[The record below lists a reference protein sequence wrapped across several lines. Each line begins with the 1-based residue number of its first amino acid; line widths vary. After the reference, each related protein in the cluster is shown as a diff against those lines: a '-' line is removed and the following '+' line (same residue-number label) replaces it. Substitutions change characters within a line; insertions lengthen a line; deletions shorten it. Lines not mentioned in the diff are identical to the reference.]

1 MEENERKLVPMVFDK
16 VIEKFPWG
24 TETYNIADLGFVD
37 TTVHGGW
44 LDGNALC
51 EMMETYLERM
61 VGDNAFYYYGRQFPL
76 MVKRLEFNDVS
87 PLMVC
92 PGDEVAAQRYD
103 ALGKAKFW
111 YVVSA
116 SEGAYLGIGLRAPMT
131 AEEFYFACGD
141 GSIMENV
148 NRIPVKAGDYFMIA
162 PGTVHYVPEGVVL
175 LEIAEASAMD
185 FVLSRSQGYASVDE
199 LGAADAIDFVNL
211 SAGGPAELSKT
222 GEYGIA
228 SSVEF
233 TVSMIRVENSVKIS
247 TADSDSCFIYTCV
260 SGEAAILSQAGPQL
274 VKAGD
279 SVLVPADC
287 TEFAIEARRA
297 GTVILEAAPS
307 RREEEDGYIDKNAEP
322 SIEE

>member
-1 MEENERKLVPMVFDK
+1 MVFDK
-16 VIEKFPWG
+16 VVEKFPWG

-44 LDGNALC
+44 LDGNALSD
-51 EMMETYLERM
+51 MMETYLERM

-76 MVKRLEFNDVS
+76 MVKRLEFTASS
-87 PLMVC
+87 PLLVC

-116 SEGAYLGIGLRAPMT
+116 SEGAYLGIGLSRSMT
-131 AEEFYFACGD
+131 AGEFYFACED

-148 NRIPVKAGDYFMIA
+148 RRIPVKVGDYFMIA
-162 PGTVHYVPEGVVL
+162 PGTVHYVPEGVVII
-175 LEIAEASAMD
+175 EIAESSAMD
-185 FVLSRSQGYASVDE
+185 FVLGGSQSYANE
-199 LGAADAIDFVNL
+199 GEPGAADALDFVNL
-211 SAGGPAELSKT
+211 SSGGPAELS
-222 GEYGIA
+222 GNGGYGIA
-228 SSVEF
+228 SSAEF
-233 TVSMIRVENSVKIS
+233 AVSMIRVEGSAKVS

-260 SGEAAILSQAGPQL
+260 SGEAALVSPAGPQFL
-274 VKAGD
+274 KAGD

-297 GTVILEAAPS
+297 GTVVLEAAPS
-307 RREEEDGYIDKNAEP
+307 RRDEEDAYIDKNAEP
-322 SIEE
+322 TIDE